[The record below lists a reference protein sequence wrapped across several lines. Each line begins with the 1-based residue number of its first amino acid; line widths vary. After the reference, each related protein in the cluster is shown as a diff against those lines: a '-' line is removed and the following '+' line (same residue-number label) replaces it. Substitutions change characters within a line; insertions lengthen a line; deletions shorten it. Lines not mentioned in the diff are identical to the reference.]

1 MIKSLGLTTEEVQ
14 KLTKEFGQNA
24 IHEVKKTSPLRI
36 LLRQIQK
43 NYILYL
49 LLAAAGISFLV
60 GKGVTAYTILAVV
73 VAVIT
78 AGFVQ
83 EFRAEKAIESLKN
96 MLMPVSRVIRNGKEV
111 EVSST
116 QIVPGDVVLLRAG
129 ERVPAD
135 ALILEESEV
144 RIDESILTGESKEVK
159 KTGTKNTE
167 TDKDEHKVFMGSFVV
182 SGKCI
187 AQVSHI
193 VMSTKFGQ
201 IAGMVSKAEKALPL
215 QEKINKIS
223 TYMVFVAISVSLAT
237 GFLLFVRADG
247 ITPEFLTSTL
257 ILMIALAVSAFP
269 EGLPVVLISTLAVG
283 AGRMAKKNAIINRM
297 SVIESLGEATV
308 ICTDKTGTVTTGEM
322 TVKEIQLGSEVIK
335 VTGAGFEGVGEFILK
350 GKIVKLEENKK
361 FEMLIHAALACNDT
375 KIERTGDDD
384 KYSVKGSATE
394 GALLILAAKAKK
406 FTEDLGYSRIE
417 DMPFTSERKMMS
429 VLVEK
434 GSTQTVFAK
443 GAPEEILDVCSYYLE
458 HGKKV
463 KLTKEDKE
471 KILKDNKLLTSD
483 ALRTLAF
490 AYKQSFSANKG
501 GSGKVYT
508 EEDLIYVGIV
518 GMEDPPREEAKEAI
532 EMCLKAGIKVKLI
545 TGDNRETAV
554 SIAKQ
559 VGIEGKVI
567 DGDGLE
573 ALTDE
578 ELRDEVGS
586 LSIFVRVKP
595 EHKLRIVKAL
605 KENDEIVAMTGDG
618 VNDAPALKEAH
629 IGIAMGIKGTDVS
642 RSVSDIILKD
652 DNFVTIVSAII
663 EGRTIFSN
671 IRKFVTY
678 QLSCNFAELSILF
691 LGVFL
696 APYVG
701 WEVPILLAIQI
712 LFMNL
717 VTDNLPAL
725 TLGFNPTSND
735 VLHKKRK
742 KKSEIMDLQIII
754 LIVMT
759 GATMCIATLFTHYV
773 SFNIFGQTVEYAR
786 TEALISLILIEIA
799 VAFSFRSFRKLV
811 LIRSPFVNKYLVI
824 ASVISII
831 ATFAIIYT
839 PLQVVFEVVPVSWEA
854 WIVGIIASFGL
865 LVLYDFGKIL
875 NNKIKFI
882 PAS

>member
-1 MIKSLGLTTEEVQ
+1 MIKTLGLTTEEVQ
-14 KLTKEFGQNA
+14 KLTKEFGVNT
-24 IHEVKKTSPLRI
+24 IHEVRKTSPLRI

-83 EFRAEKAIESLKN
+83 EFRAEKAIESLKS

-111 EVSST
+111 EISSNT
-116 QIVPGDVVLLRAG
+116 IVPGDIVLLRAG

-135 ALILEESEV
+135 AVILEESEV
-144 RIDESILTGESKEVK
+144 RIDESILTGESKEVS

-167 TDKDEHKVFMGSFVV
+167 TENDEHKVFMGSFVV
-182 SGKCI
+182 SGKCTV
-187 AQVSHI
+187 QVSHI
-193 VMSTKFGQ
+193 GMSTKFGQ

-215 QEKINKIS
+215 QDKINKIS

-322 TVKEIQLGSEVIK
+322 TVKEILLGSEVIK
-335 VTGAGFEGVGEFILK
+335 VSGAGYEGVGDFTLK
-350 GKIVKLEENKK
+350 GKKVKLEENKK

-384 KYSVKGSATE
+384 KYMVKGSATE

-406 FTEDLGYSRIE
+406 FAEDLGYDRVE

-429 VLVEK
+429 VLVKK
-434 GSTQTVFAK
+434 GSSQTVFAK
-443 GAPEEILDVCSYYLE
+443 GAPEEILDVCGYYLE
-458 HGKKV
+458 NGKKV
-463 KLTKEDKE
+463 KLTKENKE
-471 KILKDNKLLTSD
+471 KILKNNRELASD

-490 AYKQSFSANKG
+490 AYKDG
-501 GSGKVYT
+501 GSEKVYT
-508 EEDLIYVGIV
+508 EKDLIYVGIA
-518 GMEDPPREEAKEAI
+518 GMEDPPREEAKDAI
-532 EMCLKAGIKVKLI
+532 EMCLKAGIKIKLI
-545 TGDNRETAV
+545 TGDNRDTAI

-696 APYVG
+696 APYLG

-742 KKSEIMDLQIII
+742 KKSEIMDFQIITLI
-754 LIVMT
+754 LMT
-759 GATMCIATLFTHYV
+759 GATMCLATLITHYV
-773 SFNIFGQTVEYAR
+773 SFNIFGQGASYAR

-799 VAFSFRSFRKLV
+799 VAFSFRSFRKFVLV
-811 LIRSPFVNKYLVI
+811 RSPFVNKYLVF
-824 ASVISII
+824 ASIISIV
-831 ATFAIIYT
+831 ATFVIVYT
-839 PLQVVFEVVPVSWEA
+839 SLQVVFEVVPVSWEA
-854 WIVGIIASFGL
+854 WVVGIVASFGL
-865 LVLYDFGKIL
+865 LLFYDFGKII

>member
-1 MIKSLGLTTEEVQ
+1 MTKPAGLTTEEAQ
-14 KLTKEFGQNA
+14 KLAREFGPNA
-24 IHEVKKTSPLRI
+24 IHEVRKTSPLRI
-36 LLRQIQK
+36 LLRQVQK

-96 MLMPVSRVIRNGKEV
+96 MLTPMSRVIRNGKET

-116 QIVPGDVVLLRAG
+116 ELVPGDIILLRAG
-129 ERVPAD
+129 EKIPAD
-135 ALILEESEV
+135 SVVVEESEV
-144 RIDESILTGESKEVK
+144 RVDESILTGESKEVK
-159 KTGTKNTE
+159 KTGTTDFETE
-167 TDKDEHKVFMGSFVV
+167 KDEHKVFMGSFVV

-187 AQVSHI
+187 ARVTHTG
-193 VMSTKFGQ
+193 MNTKFGQ
-201 IAGMVSKAEKALPL
+201 IAGMVSTAEKALPL
-215 QEKINKIS
+215 QDKINKIS
-223 TYMVFVAISVSLAT
+223 TYMVFVAISVSMAT

-247 ITPEFLTSTL
+247 ITPEFLTNTL

-283 AGRMAKKNAIINRM
+283 AGKMAKKNAIVNRM

-322 TVKEIQLGSEVIK
+322 TVKKVILGNEIVTVGGS
-335 VTGAGFEGVGEFILK
+335 GFEGLGEFTVK
-350 GKIVKLEENKK
+350 GKKVALLENAQFEN
-361 FEMLIHAALACNDT
+361 LLHAAVACNDT

-384 KYSVKGSATE
+384 KYAVKGSATE

-406 FTEDLGYSRIE
+406 FSEDLGFERVE

-429 VLVEK
+429 VLVKK
-434 GSTQTVFAK
+434 GTTQTVFAK
-443 GAPEEILDVCSYYLE
+443 GAPEEILDLCTYIFE
-458 HGKKV
+458 KGKKI
-463 KLTKEDKE
+463 KLTKENKE
-471 KILKDNKLLTSD
+471 SILKNNKTLTSD
-483 ALRTLAF
+483 ALRTLALAF
-490 AYKQSFSANKG
+490 KDG
-501 GSGKVYT
+501 GKEKTYT
-508 EEDLIYVGIV
+508 ENDLIFLGLA
-518 GMEDPPREEAKEAI
+518 GMEDPPRVEAKTAI
-532 EMCLKAGIKVKLI
+532 ALCQKAGIKVKLI

-554 SIAKQ
+554 SIAAQ

-567 DGDGLE
+567 DGDALE
-573 ALTDE
+573 TLTDE
-578 ELRDEVGS
+578 ELKDEVNS
-586 LSIFVRVKP
+586 LAIFVRVKP

-642 RSVSDIILKD
+642 RSVSDIILRD
-652 DNFVTIVSAII
+652 DNFATIVAAII
-663 EGRTIFSN
+663 EGRTIFNN
-671 IRKFVTY
+671 IRKFVSY

-696 APYVG
+696 APYLG

-725 TLGFNPTSND
+725 TLGFNPSSGD
-735 VLHKKRK
+735 VLHKKTK
-742 KKSEIMDLQIII
+742 KKSEIMDFQIISLI
-754 LIVMT
+754 LMT
-759 GATMCIATLFTHYV
+759 GFTMCGATLITHYI
-773 SFNIFGQTVEYAR
+773 SFNMFGESAAYAR
-786 TEALISLILIEIA
+786 TVALVSLILIEIA

-811 LIRSPFVNKYLVI
+811 LVRSPFINKYLVI
-824 ASVISII
+824 ASAISLL
-831 ATFAIIYT
+831 ATALIVYT
-839 PLQVVFEVVPVSWEA
+839 PLRTVFEVVQISWQG
-854 WIVGIIASFGL
+854 WVVGIVASIGL
-865 LVLYDFGKIL
+865 LVLYDIGKII
-875 NNKIKFI
+875 NNKIRFI
-882 PAS
+882 PAN